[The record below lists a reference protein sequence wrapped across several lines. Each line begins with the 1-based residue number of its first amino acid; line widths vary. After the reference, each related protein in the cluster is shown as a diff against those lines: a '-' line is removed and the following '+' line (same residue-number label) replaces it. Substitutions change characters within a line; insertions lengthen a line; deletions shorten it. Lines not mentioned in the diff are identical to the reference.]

1 MPSPLLIS
9 LISSAVTMQLLLI
22 VMFVSLGIDADKEWE
37 SKIHVRGR
45 GGDRGSHSWSR
56 WPLSETPDS
65 GSWPSVA
72 NRGDVDTNKLAGF
85 VDTVAAV
92 LLLLLPELPHFI
104 AVCVCVCSAVAVK
117 VMSKNVNKIRIKCGL
132 SATTRAITSPRDS
145 CLPLSH
151 FPYLLLSLSPS
162 LSFAISFARTLS
174 GN

>member
-1 MPSPLLIS
+1 M
-9 LISSAVTMQLLLI
+9 
-22 VMFVSLGIDADKEWE
+22 
-37 SKIHVRGR
+37 
-45 GGDRGSHSWSR
+45 
-56 WPLSETPDS
+56 
-65 GSWPSVA
+65 A

-104 AVCVCVCSAVAVK
+104 AVCVCAAVAVK

-151 FPYLLLSLSPS
+151 FPYLLLSLPLS
-162 LSFAISFARTLS
+162 LFGYLFRSHTVR
-174 GN
+174 